1 MDKATPPRHRYTGHE
16 MHLVLVQECQRCSRH
31 VVLRAIGHQVAAYC
45 DPQNA
50 IAYAEQLRAN
60 LVGHPDPD
68 PLLLVV
74 AADGSLETA
83 PVKPAI
89 AAPGGPTS

>member
-1 MDKATPPRHRYTGHE
+1 MDQASPPRHRYTGHE
-16 MHLVLVQECQRCSRH
+16 VHLVLVQECQRCGRH
-31 VVLRAIGHQVAAYC
+31 VVLRATGHQVAAYC

-68 PLLLVV
+68 PVLVV
-74 AADGSLETA
+74 VAGDGSAESVPA
-83 PVKPAI
+83 EPAI
-89 AAPGGPTS
+89 ASPGEPTS